1 MPQVALFKAIY
12 FLKNNSDMDVDSIY
26 RAANKIDYS
35 YDQLDNQWKNLVIA
49 SGGNILTSGKVE
61 SLLSDMLVYFIA
73 GKSKCEK
80 LENGKEWLEQLLE
93 RYKEQLEDESI
104 SELPKPNL
112 K

>member
-1 MPQVALFKAIY
+1 
-12 FLKNNSDMDVDSIY
+12 
-26 RAANKIDYS
+26 
-35 YDQLDNQWKNLVIA
+35 
-49 SGGNILTSGKVE
+49 
-61 SLLSDMLVYFIA
+61 MLVYFIA